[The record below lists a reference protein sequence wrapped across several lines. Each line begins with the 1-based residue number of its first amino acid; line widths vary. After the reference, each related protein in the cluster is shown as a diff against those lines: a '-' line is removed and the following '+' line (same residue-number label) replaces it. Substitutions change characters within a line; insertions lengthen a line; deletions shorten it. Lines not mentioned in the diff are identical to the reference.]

1 MSIKPKS
8 YTLENLDQNIFRAY
22 DIRGIVGSA
31 LTDATVYHLGRAF
44 ATQAKSISIEHVNV
58 AADGRLSSPALK
70 KLLIE
75 GLLDGGMDVSDLG
88 FVATPV
94 LYFGAHQSESLTGI
108 MITGSHNPKDYNG
121 FKMMLAGN
129 TLALDEIQQL
139 KAIILSEDYS
149 EGEGSVEPVDVRGTY
164 MQSILDDIKL
174 TRPLKTVVDC
184 GNGIPGA
191 MNPGLIKALG
201 CEVTPL
207 FCEVDGNFPNHHP
220 DPGKLENLLEC
231 ISEVKRQ
238 KADVGLAFDGDGDRV
253 GIVTPKGNMVYAD
266 RLLMLFAQ
274 DVLSRNPG
282 AEIIYDVKCSRLL
295 NDVIIQAGGKGT
307 MWKTG
312 HSLIKRKMRESGALL
327 AGEMSGHV
335 FFKERWYG
343 FDDGLYAAARL
354 LEILAASDLDLDQ
367 LFDQFPEEISTP
379 EINIPVSD
387 DNKFSIIE
395 KMQAG
400 HYPGG
405 NKNTIDGV
413 RVDYPDGWG
422 LIRASNTTPVL
433 VLRFEASSIQAIE
446 HIKNQFQQQL
456 EAIDTHLNIMI

>member
-1 MSIKPKS
+1 MSYK
-8 YTLENLDQNIFRAY
+8 LDNLDHNIFRAY
-22 DIRGIVGSA
+22 DIRGVVGSA

-44 ATQAKSISIEHVNV
+44 ATQAKSQDVDYVCV
-58 AADGRLSSPALK
+58 AADGRISSPHLK
-70 KLLIE
+70 QLLIE
-75 GLLDGGMDVSDLG
+75 GLLDGGVNVGDVG

-94 LYFGAHQSESLTGI
+94 LYYAATHSESLTGI

-129 TLALDEIQQL
+129 TLALDEIQQIKDIML
-139 KAIILSEDYS
+139 TEDYS
-149 EGEGSVEPVDVRGTY
+149 EGEGDVEICDVRGAY
-164 MQSILDDIKL
+164 MQSIISDIKL
-174 TRPLKTVVDC
+174 ARPLKTVVDC
-184 GNGIPGA
+184 GNGIPGE

-207 FCEVDGNFPNHHP
+207 YCEVDGNFPNHHP

-231 ISEVKRQ
+231 ISEVKKQ
-238 KADVGLAFDGDGDRV
+238 GADIGLAFDGDGDRV

-266 RLLMLFAQ
+266 RLMMLFAQ

-295 NDVIIQAGGKGT
+295 DKVITDAGGVGT

-335 FFKERWYG
+335 FFKERWFG

-354 LEILAASDLDLDQ
+354 LEILAASDLDLDEI
-367 LFDQFPEEISTP
+367 FAQFPEELSTP
-379 EINIPVSD
+379 EINIQVSD
-387 DNKFSIIE
+387 DNKFDII
-395 KMQAG
+395 KQMQAG
-400 HYPGG
+400 DYPGG
-405 NKNTIDGV
+405 CKNTIDGV

-433 VLRFEASSIQAIE
+433 VLRFEASNQEALTRIE
-446 HIKNQFQQQL
+446 EQFSQQL
-456 EAIDTHLNIMI
+456 HSVDPSLTIQY